1 MDILKEKVNDYIV
14 IEMFRE
20 FPFIV
25 KMDDLKKELI
35 STENYN
41 KTITVESIAWAFYK
55 TNAKMFNYK
64 IDNQDKIDKVIGMLQ
79 GRSIYSSLDKP
90 ALADII
96 DREYIRVTIDSKTR
110 NIPVA
115 ILEFFIHDDDNY
127 QNIANVFKVE
137 KFNDRYQESSYSFL
151 SKNNYMFKNYIAYLI
166 RAYQELYK
174 LLIDKNYDFS
184 NDDNIKL
191 SLLNKFLSFNQ
202 LTKEKIDVIYKNV
215 MINVSEEMVI
225 KDIRA
230 KEDIFLSSTEE
241 IKIIS
246 QISEFLSNY
255 QGDELVKDT
264 YNYLESISNKVYDNN
279 FYILFIKIMTDVY
292 KDNMYFSDDLVRN
305 VNEIFYDKAL
315 DEKYQTDFHL
325 QFKEKSWIPEKFVY
339 AHINPEIY
347 DYIDKNLPK
356 DITDELERD
365 IAIYILLVSKF
376 RHNREFVIYED
387 MSLSNDVSSIDLSN
401 NEVVC
406 WDISLMYYKI
416 LQKYNSDV
424 DLYGIFGLHV
434 HINFIADNIPL
445 SADPVSF
452 RIRSDFYQ
460 NKLSDMT
467 KVQFGMEVSNIR
479 LIDDDYFNRYRYLS
493 LDDISR
499 IMADDQHRLDK
510 AIENVYKKLGKN
522 YVKEEDFINLVNTY
536 NNNTKKRL
544 ERHNQIKGG
553 NIYHTKEDIDYRIST
568 INYFYNMNIK
578 KNNIEK
584 IQFMTKYV
592 NMIFSDFNKEDFNLF
607 NLFQDLDDNKT
618 KMLKLIS
625 VKDSDKQEYFYLEE
639 DGGFHEYNKDDLI
652 YLMFINNINLRT
664 SNYDG
669 FGQGRSK

>member
-1 MDILKEKVNDYIV
+1 M
-14 IEMFRE
+14 
-20 FPFIV
+20 
-25 KMDDLKKELI
+25 
-35 STENYN
+35 
-41 KTITVESIAWAFYK
+41 
-55 TNAKMFNYK
+55 TN
-64 IDNQDKIDKVIGMLQ
+64 
-79 GRSIYSSLDKP
+79 
-90 ALADII
+90 
-96 DREYIRVTIDSKTR
+96 
-110 NIPVA
+110 
-115 ILEFFIHDDDNY
+115 
-127 QNIANVFKVE
+127 
-137 KFNDRYQESSYSFL
+137 
-151 SKNNYMFKNYIAYLI
+151 
-166 RAYQELYK
+166 
-174 LLIDKNYDFS
+174 
-184 NDDNIKL
+184 
-191 SLLNKFLSFNQ
+191 
-202 LTKEKIDVIYKNV
+202 
-215 MINVSEEMVI
+215 
-225 KDIRA
+225 
-230 KEDIFLSSTEE
+230 
-241 IKIIS
+241 
-246 QISEFLSNY
+246 
-255 QGDELVKDT
+255 
-264 YNYLESISNKVYDNN
+264 VYR
-279 FYILFIKIMTDVY
+279 
-292 KDNMYFSDDLVRN
+292 DNMYFFDNLVRN

-467 KVQFGMEVSNIR
+467 KVQFGMAISNIR

>member
-1 MDILKEKVNDYIV
+1 M
-14 IEMFRE
+14 
-20 FPFIV
+20 
-25 KMDDLKKELI
+25 
-35 STENYN
+35 
-41 KTITVESIAWAFYK
+41 
-55 TNAKMFNYK
+55 
-64 IDNQDKIDKVIGMLQ
+64 
-79 GRSIYSSLDKP
+79 
-90 ALADII
+90 
-96 DREYIRVTIDSKTR
+96 
-110 NIPVA
+110 
-115 ILEFFIHDDDNY
+115 
-127 QNIANVFKVE
+127 
-137 KFNDRYQESSYSFL
+137 
-151 SKNNYMFKNYIAYLI
+151 
-166 RAYQELYK
+166 
-174 LLIDKNYDFS
+174 
-184 NDDNIKL
+184 
-191 SLLNKFLSFNQ
+191 
-202 LTKEKIDVIYKNV
+202 
-215 MINVSEEMVI
+215 
-225 KDIRA
+225 
-230 KEDIFLSSTEE
+230 
-241 IKIIS
+241 
-246 QISEFLSNY
+246 
-255 QGDELVKDT
+255 
-264 YNYLESISNKVYDNN
+264 
-279 FYILFIKIMTDVY
+279 
-292 KDNMYFSDDLVRN
+292 
-305 VNEIFYDKAL
+305 
-315 DEKYQTDFHL
+315 
-325 QFKEKSWIPEKFVY
+325 
-339 AHINPEIY
+339 
-347 DYIDKNLPK
+347 
-356 DITDELERD
+356 ERD

-467 KVQFGMEVSNIR
+467 KVQFGMAISNIR

-669 FGQGRSK
+669 FRKNT